1 MDWDDI
7 RHFVAVAELKSLSKA
22 AQALKVTPSQVSRRI
37 TELEGR
43 LATKLLNRTQSGVT
57 LTAVGEDV
65 FDMALSMQRF
75 AMSIENTARSR
86 DLRDEGQVT
95 IAVPDGLAGYWIAP
109 RIGDFLNANPRIQ
122 LALECGLWAREPL
135 RTAPDLTITA
145 TLDSA
150 EAGDTTEILSAL
162 HYLFVAAPKYIE
174 TYGMPASIA
183 VAAAEHRTLKHAAQ
197 RFQRESWDDR
207 AKAIEA
213 LATFSLETN
222 SSSAMVSA
230 LLGGAGIATVPS
242 YLLHLHPELAVIG
255 PVQSIPIKLWMV
267 THQAAA
273 NSARVKRV
281 AEWLRGLFDTKTNPW
296 FREEFVP
303 PDRFEAELA
312 AVTKRRASAAKPAAT
327 DEGPPSR
334 RATPA
339 LARRRD

>member
-57 LTAVGEDV
+57 LTAAGEDV

-75 AMSIENTARSR
+75 ATSIENTARSR

-95 IAVPDGLAGYWIAP
+95 IAVPDGLASYWLAP

-122 LALECGLWAREPL
+122 LAMECGLWAREPL
-135 RTAPDLTITA
+135 RAAPDVTITPS
-145 TLDSA
+145 LDTA
-150 EAGDTTEILSAL
+150 EAGDTTEELCSV

-174 TYGMPASIA
+174 TYGVPTSLAS
-183 VAAAEHRTLKHAAQ
+183 AAGDHRTLKHVAQ
-197 RFQRESWDDR
+197 KFQRDNWDER

-213 LATFSLETN
+213 LSSFSLETN
-222 SSSAMVSA
+222 SSAVMVSA
-230 LLGGAGIATVPS
+230 LTSGAGIGTMPS
-242 YLLHLHPELAVIG
+242 YLLHLYPEMKVIG
-255 PVQSIPIKLWMV
+255 PMQSIPIKLWLV
-267 THQAAA
+267 THQAAKE
-273 NSARVKRV
+273 SARVKRV
-281 AEWLRGLFDTKTNPW
+281 AEWLRSLFDTKINPW
-296 FREEFVP
+296 FRQEFVP
-303 PDRFEAELA
+303 PERFEAELA

-334 RATPA
+334 RAAPA